1 MEFAAVA
8 LTLALAAGPTTPQPA
23 PAHDARFIEA
33 VQLVQR
39 ASAGDA
45 KAVDPAV
52 AAFQALARANPDQPL
67 YEAYLGS
74 ATGLRAREAW
84 MPWTKLKYAEEALDH
99 ADRALQ
105 ALTPAHDRQLVR
117 GAPVGIE
124 ARIVAARLYLRT
136 PDEFFH
142 RAVAGRKLIAE
153 VLARPDFAA
162 APAPL
167 QAVGHL
173 AAAEAARGRSDSEEL
188 AQLKQAIALAPA
200 SMAADA
206 ARARLKELGQ

>member
-8 LTLALAAGPTTPQPA
+8 LTLALAAAPSPSQPA
-23 PAHDARFIEA
+23 PGPDAPFIEA

-45 KAVDPAV
+45 RAVEPAV
-52 AAFQALARANPDQPL
+52 AAFAALNRANPGEPL

-142 RAVAGRKLIAE
+142 RAAAGRKLIAE

-162 APAPL
+162 APPPL

-173 AAAEAARGRSDSEEL
+173 AAAEAARGRSDNDEL
-188 AQLKQAIALAPA
+188 VHLKQAVTLAPA
-200 SMAADA
+200 SPAAEA

>member
-8 LTLALAAGPTTPQPA
+8 LTLVLAAAPSAPQP
-23 PAHDARFIEA
+23 PPRPDASFIEA

-45 KAVDPAV
+45 RAVEPAL
-52 AAFQALARANPDQPL
+52 AAFQALHRARPDQPL
-67 YEAYLGS
+67 YEAYLAS

-99 ADRALQ
+99 ADHALQ
-105 ALTPAHDRQLVR
+105 ALTPAHDRELVR

-124 ARIVAARLYLRT
+124 ARIVAARLFLRT

-142 RAVAGRKLIAE
+142 RHAAGRKLIAE
-153 VLARPDFAA
+153 VLARPGFGS
-162 APAPL
+162 APAAL

-173 AAAEAARGRSDSEEL
+173 AAAEAARGQRDDEEL
-188 AQLKQAIALAPA
+188 AHLKQVLTLAPA
-200 SMAADA
+200 SPAADA
-206 ARARLKELGQ
+206 ARARLKERGL